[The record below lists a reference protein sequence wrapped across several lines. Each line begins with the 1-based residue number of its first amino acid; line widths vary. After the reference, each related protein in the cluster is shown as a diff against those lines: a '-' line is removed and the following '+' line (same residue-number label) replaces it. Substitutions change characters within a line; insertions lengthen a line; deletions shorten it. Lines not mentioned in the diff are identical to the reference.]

1 MTIEHVHYTA
11 RGKENLFTY
20 EMQHFHTYLILAEL
34 HLTLKCHSHRLSP
47 FFTIFL
53 RFAQCV
59 CVCVFWVLF
68 CWVFSYIKIWK
79 RQHNVPDMLWE
90 KIRRAKHKM
99 YSV

>member
-1 MTIEHVHYTA
+1 MTIEHVHHTA

-53 RFAQCV
+53 HFAQCV
-59 CVCVFWVLF
+59 CVCVCLLGVVLLG
-68 CWVFSYIKIWK
+68 VQLY
-79 RQHNVPDMLWE
+79 
-90 KIRRAKHKM
+90 
-99 YSV
+99 